1 MSLKYHVPVYFGL
14 GKLSTVTI
22 YFFLKHV
29 SVTGQ
34 IQPLFFTFGN
44 LKYAFEITLSLKML
58 YIRCSMPVRVGQ
70 VKRWVRPRM
79 GPSDSPGQ
87 YRVLPQLDLGWPSLP
102 LDVHQYMHVNRCM
115 IRRRHQKLCRK
126 SKTCKHIGQCTCHLS
141 VKKKKCCIQMVK
153 P

>member
-1 MSLKYHVPVYFGL
+1 MSLKHHVSVYFGL

-22 YFFLKHV
+22 YFFSKTCKRYRPNIT
-29 SVTGQ
+29 S
-34 IQPLFFTFGN
+34 FFAFGN

-70 VKRWVRPRM
+70 VKRWVRPNA

-87 YRVLPQLDLGWPSLP
+87 YRVLPQLDLGRLSLP
-102 LDVHQYMHVNRCM
+102 LDVHQYMHVNRGM
-115 IRRRHQKLCRK
+115 ITRRHQKLCRK

-141 VKKKKCCIQMVK
+141 VKKKCRIQMVK